1 MDIEKRITVCPTD
14 TDPYNII
21 HHPQYFIW
29 TEEAILEWLISD
41 LGNLNEI
48 SYEIIKFRCKFIS
61 VGVLYDELSLRLC
74 PRGRKKAEGGEVIR
88 FQVRVTNLKNKNQV
102 IDGEFFVRVK
112 EKINE

>member
-1 MDIEKRITVCPTD
+1 MEIEKRITVCPTD

-41 LGNLNEI
+41 YGSPDEI
-48 SYEIIKFRCKFIS
+48 SYEITKFRCKFIS

-74 PRGRKKAEGGEVIR
+74 PRGRKKDGDEEVVK
-88 FQVRVTNLKNKNQV
+88 FQVRITNLKNKNQV

-112 EKINE
+112 EKING